1 MRFCCRR
8 PEKRARVAAASPRI
22 ADDCEEA
29 VELRENREE
38 WMDALQGRLKTC
50 CCAITGCLEFRRRY
64 RDGAVTLR
72 YSLANYPE
80 ERLRRHLVCL
90 GHSAQGI
97 DGIVERVKQ
106 NKDVRVALWH
116 YFTDDREGT
125 TLIAVTTDQRALQT
139 AAKTGHYTPH
149 PSRALGTVGDQL
161 GAMESPS

>member
-125 TLIAVTTDQRALQT
+125 TLIAVTTDQLHSSESD
-139 AAKTGHYTPH
+139 GE
-149 PSRALGTVGDQL
+149 SELEDVSESEEELGPGEEL
-161 GAMESPS
+161 GSDENL

>member
-72 YSLANYPE
+72 YSLANYP
-80 ERLRRHLVCL
+80 
-90 GHSAQGI
+90 
-97 DGIVERVKQ
+97 
-106 NKDVRVALWH
+106 DVVQ
-116 YFTDDREGT
+116 YTGT
-125 TLIAVTTDQRALQT
+125 CTILL
-139 AAKTGHYTPH
+139 
-149 PSRALGTVGDQL
+149 L
-161 GAMESPS
+161 